1 MKKLI
6 LGVAAALVVVL
17 AGCNDGSGGA
27 PEAKSEPPVEPIEIP
42 ETRTDVVVVGG
53 GAAGLS
59 AALHAA
65 ERGAEVIVLEKLDAV
80 GGSLRI
86 TSGTMSAAN
95 TRMQEEQ
102 GIDDSIE
109 SYYMDIMRE
118 GDFKGDSELVMK
130 YCETAT
136 EVVDWF
142 SKQELWSCP
151 DGAVFAPEHTLY
163 SQARSYKPVAPEGYK
178 SAALAI
184 LVDAVEGHSGSIEVL
199 LETEVVELVADDD
212 GAVMSVVAVDT
223 DGSRRRFRGSR
234 GVIVATGGFHA
245 NPAMMEQYAEGAR
258 HYITGGLPSADG
270 RGIAMVSEIGG
281 AITQEAMSWIPS
293 YPMGFETKPGQ
304 GIIFTSKTQIN
315 GGIQVNLDGERFVD
329 ETATNVVREEALPK
343 QPDGVMFEVFDE
355 TIKNATLDHPFYG
368 NFLRAAVARGG
379 FLVQADTIEGL
390 AEDIGVDPQALRDT
404 VDTYNGYVAAGKDE
418 DFGREITNNIDD
430 PPFYALRLKPIALM
444 TMGGIQ
450 VNEKMQVVDNLQ
462 NPIPGLYA
470 AGECVGGIWGTLP
483 SSGTGVTGAVV
494 FGKLA
499 GEAIVSEP
507 LPAYHE
513 PAGLVHSI
521 SYTVA
526 EEADSVVYED
536 AESYAD
542 GTYTGSG
549 EGMNGDVVVEVTVED
564 GRIAAIRVVEH
575 EETEDIA
582 KGAVE
587 KIPAAI
593 IAEQTLN
600 VDSVSGATFVSDAI
614 RAATAD
620 ALKSAR

>member
-1 MKKLI
+1 MKRLI
-6 LGVAAALVVVL
+6 LAAVAATLVTLVGC
-17 AGCNDGSGGA
+17 AGSDAVPQAESDGVD
-27 PEAKSEPPVEPIEIP
+27 ERVEIP
-42 ETRTDVVVVGG
+42 ETRTEVVVVGG
-53 GAAGLS
+53 GGAGLS

-65 ERGAEVIVLEKLDAV
+65 EIGAKVIVLEKLDAV

-95 TRMQEEQ
+95 TEMQAEQ
-102 GIDDSIE
+102 EIEDSIA

-118 GDFKGDSELVMK
+118 GDFKGNSELVMK

-142 SKQELWSCP
+142 SEHELWNCP

-163 SQARSYKPVAPEGYK
+163 SQARSYKPIAPEGYK

-184 LVDAVEGHSGSIEVL
+184 LVDAVKDRSGSIEVL
-199 LETEVVELVADDD
+199 LETEVVELLKEED
-212 GAVMSVVAVDT
+212 GAVMSVVAVDA
-223 DGSRRRFRGSR
+223 DGSKRRFRGSK
-234 GVIVATGGFHA
+234 GVVVATGGFHA

-270 RGIAMVSEIGG
+270 RGIAMVSEVGG
-281 AITQEAMSWIPS
+281 AITKEAMSWIPS

-315 GGIQVNLDGERFVD
+315 GGIQVNLNGERFVD

-390 AEDIGVDPQALRDT
+390 AEKIGVDPDALRRT
-404 VDTYNGYVAAGKDE
+404 VDVYNGYVAVGEDE
-418 DFGREITNNIDD
+418 DFGREITNNLDD

-483 SSGTGVTGAVV
+483 SSGTGVTGAIV

-507 LPAYHE
+507 LPAYNE
-513 PAGLVHSI
+513 PVGLVHAI
-521 SYTVA
+521 SYTTA
-526 EEADSVVYED
+526 EVDAAIVYED
-536 AESYAD
+536 AETYAD
-542 GTYTGSG
+542 GTYRGRG
-549 EGMNGDVVVEVTVED
+549 EGMNGEVVIEVTVED
-564 GRIAAIRVVEH
+564 GRIAEIRVIEH
-575 EETEDIA
+575 AETEDIA

-593 IAEQTLN
+593 VAEQTLN

-620 ALKSAR
+620 ALEAAR